1 MLNLCE
7 VPPTAVT
14 TSVTPTP
21 TSTSRINLS
30 IVSLVILFLTSST
43 ITSPI
48 GIVLAKETAGSGS
61 DIGVSLST

>member
-1 MLNLCE
+1 MTL
-7 VPPTAVT
+7 VSPI
-14 TSVTPTP
+14 P

-48 GIVLAKETAGSGS
+48 GIDLANETAGSGS
-61 DIGVSLST
+61 DFGVSRSICG